1 MAQFPAGL
9 RRGGE
14 HEWVRPGEGGATA
27 RIGITAAA
35 AADLGDVVRVELP
48 TVGSEVVAGDA
59 CGEPESTSTA
69 LEVHSPLTGV
79 ASAVNEAAAAAPET
93 ICSSPYDE
101 GWLFEV
107 EPDEAQESGGP
118 PGHAGPTRPQ
128 SATTGPL
135 R

>member
-1 MAQFPAGL
+1 MRRIL

-59 CGEPESTSTA
+59 CGELESTSTV

-79 ASAVNEAAAAAPET
+79 VSAVNETAAAAPET

-107 EPDEAQESGGP
+107 EPDEAQGAGGP

>member
-14 HEWVRPGEGGATA
+14 HEWVRPGEGGATV

-59 CGEPESTSTA
+59 CGELESTSTV

-79 ASAVNEAAAAAPET
+79 VSAVNETAAAAPET

-107 EPDEAQESGGP
+107 EPDEAQGAGGP

>member
-59 CGEPESTSTA
+59 CGELESTSTV
-69 LEVHSPLTGV
+69 LEVHTPLTGV
-79 ASAVNEAAAAAPET
+79 VSAVNETAAAAAET

-107 EPDEAQESGGP
+107 EPDEAQGAGGP

>member
-14 HEWVRPGEGGATA
+14 HEWVRSGEGGATA

-79 ASAVNEAAAAAPET
+79 VSAVNEAAAAALSDADPMVV
-93 ICSSPYDE
+93 E
-101 GWLFEV
+101 GVVMKRSITEWNPVTGVF
-107 EPDEAQESGGP
+107 AQ
-118 PGHAGPTRPQ
+118 A
-128 SATTGPL
+128 
-135 R
+135 